1 MSDIPCL
8 RLSNLMHT
16 YTANGLAPRTVLNVP
31 TWQVAHGEH
40 LLLRGI
46 SGSGKT
52 TLLNLLSGLLTP
64 TQGSV
69 EVLGQAL
76 SKLTEADRDRFRAQH
91 VGYVFQTH
99 NLLPFSALE
108 NVAMPL
114 AFLGVPPRHYRP
126 RAAES
131 LAQVGLA
138 EWQHHKPHQLSAGQR
153 LRVAV
158 ARALIA
164 KPALLLAD
172 EPTAALDPETG
183 AQVMDLIQ
191 RVCHAHKATLIV
203 ASHDPALSERFAQV
217 AELRGGTLQM
227 ASAEKVGL
235 L

>member
-1 MSDIPCL
+1 MSDSPCL
-8 RLSNLMHT
+8 RLSSLIHT
-16 YTANGLAPRTVLNVP
+16 YIANGLVPRTVLDIP
-31 TWQVAHGEH
+31 TWQAAYGEQI
-40 LLLRGI
+40 LLRGI

-64 TQGSV
+64 TQGTV
-69 EVLGQAL
+69 EVAGQVLG
-76 SKLTEADRDRFRAQH
+76 KLPEAARDRFRAQH

-153 LRVAV
+153 LRVAI

-191 RVCHAHKATLIV
+191 RICRAQNATLIV
-203 ASHDPALSERFAQV
+203 ASHDPTLGERFAQV
-217 AELRGGTLQM
+217 AELRDGTLQM
-227 ASAEKVGL
+227 AFAERSGI
-235 L
+235 

>member
-1 MSDIPCL
+1 MTDSPCL
-8 RLSNLMHT
+8 RLNSLIHT
-16 YTANGLAPRTVLNVP
+16 YTANGLAPRTVLDIP
-31 TWQVAHGEH
+31 TWQVAHGEQI
-40 LLLRGI
+40 LLRGV

-64 TQGSV
+64 TQGQV
-69 EVLGQAL
+69 EVVGQRLDAL
-76 SKLTEADRDRFRAQH
+76 SEAARDRFRAQRI
-91 VGYVFQTH
+91 GYVFQTH

-172 EPTAALDPETG
+172 EPTAALDPETV

-191 RVCHAHKATLIV
+191 GVCRAQNATLIV
-203 ASHDPALSERFAQV
+203 ASHDPALGERFAQV
-217 AELRGGTLQM
+217 PELRDGRLQM
-227 ASAEKVGL
+227 AFAERSGI
-235 L
+235 